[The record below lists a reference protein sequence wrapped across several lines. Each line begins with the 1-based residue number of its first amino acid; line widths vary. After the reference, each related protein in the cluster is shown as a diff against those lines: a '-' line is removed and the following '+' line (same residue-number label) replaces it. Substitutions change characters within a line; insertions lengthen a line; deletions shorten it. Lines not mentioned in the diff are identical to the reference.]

1 MLKKISVMAFA
12 VLTALT
18 PITTLAAKG
27 DDLEELRVDSKR
39 ANEWVL
45 VKKDKLKNITTW
57 AKREDGKSI
66 RSFRVEMIV
75 DADLETLA
83 RIHFDVENIKR
94 WFWETKESRL
104 LKKVNDKEYYFYQ
117 VYNAPLTVPDRD
129 SIVHVTVE
137 PFTAK
142 KGYMVLKLTASPDF
156 MPEQPGK
163 TRVAAQN
170 YYIKFTPIDKNTT
183 RLESEGYIDPG
194 GIIPAWT
201 INFVQRSAPYVS
213 MLGLARMVQLP
224 YYRESKESM
233 DFTYME

>member
-12 VLTALT
+12 VITALT
-18 PITTLAAKG
+18 PIASLAAKG

-83 RIHFDVENIKR
+83 RVHFDVENIKR

-142 KGYMVLKLTASPDF
+142 KGCMVLKLTAAPDF
-156 MPEQPGK
+156 MPEQPGR